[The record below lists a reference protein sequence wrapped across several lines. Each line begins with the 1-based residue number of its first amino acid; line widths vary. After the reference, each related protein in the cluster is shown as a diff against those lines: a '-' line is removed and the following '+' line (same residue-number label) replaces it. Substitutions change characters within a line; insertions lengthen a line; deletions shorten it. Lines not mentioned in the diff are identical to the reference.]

1 MPAMPSVALLV
12 ALGVVAF
19 LYASVGHAGASGYI
33 AVLALAG
40 SAPEQIKPLALIMNC
55 AVASVGC

>member
-1 MPAMPSVALLV
+1 MIGAAGLLAAAL
-12 ALGVVAF
+12 AVVAF

-40 SAPEQIKPLALIMNC
+40 LPA
-55 AVASVGC
+55 